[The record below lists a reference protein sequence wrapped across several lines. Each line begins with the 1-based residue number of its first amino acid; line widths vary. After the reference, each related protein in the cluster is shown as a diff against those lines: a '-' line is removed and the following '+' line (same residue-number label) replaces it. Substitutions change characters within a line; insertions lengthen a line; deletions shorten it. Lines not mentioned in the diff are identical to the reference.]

1 MLVVA
6 SRLNGRERLKKNV
19 EREDDKYFR
28 RALCTFLILRG
39 GEKRLFFF
47 LRLVEGGGK
56 ILERVVKLLK
66 TKRKRTKKN
75 GRNALNVSRSLVGP
89 RNTRPSP
96 RHQFPTE

>member
-28 RALCTFLILRG
+28 RALCTFLILLG
-39 GEKRLFFF
+39 VGKSVFSFFF
-47 LRLVEGGGK
+47 EGGGK

-66 TKRKRTKKN
+66 TKKGKGQKKM
-75 GRNALNVSRSLVGP
+75 GETL
-89 RNTRPSP
+89 
-96 RHQFPTE
+96 

>member
-39 GEKRLFFF
+39 GWGKASFLFSST
-47 LRLVEGGGK
+47 RRGRGK
-56 ILERVVKLLK
+56 NLG
-66 TKRKRTKKN
+66 TGRKAT
-75 GRNALNVSRSLVGP
+75 
-89 RNTRPSP
+89 
-96 RHQFPTE
+96 